1 MYLLY
6 IMTGYFIYYQLASF
20 KEAVLAGS
28 IKLNANNIDFYEEA
42 LKSREWQRRIP
53 EITGS
58 KKHSELTFSEFILSI
73 KRYHS
78 WDYLKVED
86 YKKLHSQVQN
96 VMHQVCNLMSHE
108 FTKNAINTVRKDVD
122 ITSLSEIYF
131 AELVIKELKQSTE
144 RIAFANMEKIG
155 AVVYA
160 DNNKSYIK
168 KTAFD
173 SIDSR

>member
-1 MYLLY
+1 
-6 IMTGYFIYYQLASF
+6 
-20 KEAVLAGS
+20 
-28 IKLNANNIDFYEEA
+28 
-42 LKSREWQRRIP
+42 
-53 EITGS
+53 
-58 KKHSELTFSEFILSI
+58 
-73 KRYHS
+73 
-78 WDYLKVED
+78 
-86 YKKLHSQVQN
+86 
-96 VMHQVCNLMSHE
+96 MSHE